1 MFVLEKNVRSGKS
14 VSTLY
19 KQSSLASVRRRRIV
33 GEIEI
38 DKEGEMER
46 GRLLKL
52 RLVRGSEA
60 HH

>member
-1 MFVLEKNVRSGKS
+1 MSDLGSL
-14 VSTLY
+14 STLY
-19 KQSSLASVRRRRIV
+19 KQSSLASVRRRIE